1 LINFLPAKVATDAY
15 PGDIKG
21 DSLEKTV
28 SDLEA
33 FAKEFPRA
41 LVPQRILL
49 TITTGEKFDALIK
62 KYLHRGLKKNIPSL
76 FVDIKP
82 LYKDDAKRERIQYI
96 VEDYRVELEA
106 KKASNADGERV
117 PLSSLHI
124 F

>member
-1 LINFLPAKVATDAY
+1 M
-15 PGDIKG
+15 
-21 DSLEKTV
+21 EKTV
-28 SDLEA
+28 STLEG
-33 FAKEFPRA
+33 FAKDFPRA

-49 TITTGEKFDALIK
+49 TVTTGEKFETLIK

-82 LYKDDAKRERIQYI
+82 LYKDDAKRERIQSI

-106 KKASNADGERV
+106 KKASNADGKHV
-117 PLSSLHI
+117 LFSSLHI

>member
-1 LINFLPAKVATDAY
+1 
-15 PGDIKG
+15 
-21 DSLEKTV
+21 LEKTV
-28 SDLEA
+28 SDLEE
-33 FAKEFPRA
+33 FAREFPRA

-49 TITTGEKFDALIK
+49 TITNGEKFETLIK

-82 LYKDDAKRERIQYI
+82 LYKDDAKRERIQSI

-106 KKASNADGERV
+106 KKVSNPDGKHT
-117 PLSSLHI
+117 LLFSLRI